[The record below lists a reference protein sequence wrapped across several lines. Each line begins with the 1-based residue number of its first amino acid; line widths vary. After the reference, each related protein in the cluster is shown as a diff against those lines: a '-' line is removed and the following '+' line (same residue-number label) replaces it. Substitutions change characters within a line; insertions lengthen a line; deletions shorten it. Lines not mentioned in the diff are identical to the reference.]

1 MGIVLLALRRPYTFV
16 VMAVLILL
24 LGVAAIRQTPTDIL
38 PNIDIPVVSVIWTY
52 KGLPTQEMAQRI
64 TTYSEYAISANV
76 NDIRTME
83 SQTMNGISVTKI
95 YFHPTVHIDAAV
107 AQITAVC
114 QAIRGIMPTGVQ
126 PPIVLQFSAS
136 SVPILQMALSSKTLS
151 ESQIYDYGLYRIRQQ
166 LAVVQGATLP
176 TPYGG
181 KSRQIMVDIDPQ
193 ALHATGLSA
202 RDISD
207 AINAQN
213 LTLPTG
219 SARIGNQDYPVSL
232 NSSPLTAE
240 QFNDLP
246 IKQVNGAMIY
256 MRDVAQVH
264 DGFAVQT
271 NIVRL
276 NGTRGALLTVL
287 KNGNASTIDIVNQ
300 IKALMPAIRAAAPP
314 GLKIE
319 LLSDQ
324 SIFVRAAMSGVVK
337 ECLIAACLTA
347 TLILLFLSSWRST
360 LIVATSIPLAILTA
374 IALLNFLGETLNV
387 MTLGG
392 LALAVGML
400 VDDATV
406 EIENVHRNLAMGK
419 SLQRA
424 ILEGAQQIVM
434 PTFVA
439 TLTICIVF
447 VSVVFLTGPPRYLF
461 VPMAMA
467 VVFAMA
473 ASYLLSRT
481 LVPVMIRYL
490 LPREAKAHQSGHEP
504 TNGFNRAFERLRQG
518 YTEALASALRR
529 RPVVFG
535 LFGAL
540 AISGALLLPQV
551 GRDFFPT
558 VDAGQL
564 RLHVHAP
571 AGLRVEQTERL
582 FSAVEAEIRAAV
594 PEGEVGQI
602 LDNIGI
608 PGFTY
613 NLAFGDSVTTGT
625 ADGEI
630 LISLQEDRHLST
642 AEAMRAIRQRLRA
655 RFPDTT
661 FYFQSAD
668 IVSQILNFGLAAPI
682 DIRVMGYSPAN
693 YETAR
698 AIAAEVAHVRGA
710 ADVHLQQVTAV
721 PELHLEIDRTRTAQ
735 LGLTQN
741 DVARDVLIS
750 LSGSGAIEPNYW
762 VDPTMGISYP
772 VAVQTPIHRITDTQA
787 ITNTSIGVGGQTEP
801 ALLSNLAHVER
812 RTSPEVVTHS
822 NIQPTYDVYANV
834 AGRDLGAVSGEI
846 EAIVAKHRA
855 TLPPGNVIE
864 VQGQVESMN
873 SAFVRLGLGLAFAA
887 LLVYLLMVVNFQSWV
902 DPFIIIMALPGALIG
917 IIWMLYATQTTFNVP
932 SLMGAIMSVGVATA
946 NSILLVTFAN
956 DLRREGLDA
965 MTAALEA
972 GRTRLR
978 PVLMT
983 ALAMIIGMLPM
994 ALGLGEGGEQNAPLG
1009 RAVIGGLSM
1018 ATVTT
1023 LFVVPVVYTLLRRR
1037 KPLEIV
1043 IDPNNPDG
1051 LESSEGSAEG
1061 LEDAEFGR

>member
-16 VMAVLILL
+16 VMAVLILI
-24 LGVAAIRQTPTDIL
+24 LGVVSIRQAPTDIL

-64 TTYSEYAISANV
+64 TTYSEFAISANV

-95 YFHPTVHIDAAV
+95 YFHPTVRIDAAV
-107 AQITAVC
+107 SQITAVC

-136 SVPILQMALSSKTLS
+136 SVPILQISLSSKTMS

-181 KSRQIMVDIDPQ
+181 KNRQIMVDIDPQ
-193 ALHATGLSA
+193 ALHAKGLSP
-202 RDISD
+202 RDVSD

-219 SARIGNQDYPVSL
+219 NARIGNQDYPVSL
-232 NSSPLTAE
+232 NSAPLAAE
-240 QFNDLP
+240 QFNDIP
-246 IKQVNGAMIY
+246 IKQVNGAMVYI
-256 MRDVAQVH
+256 RDVAQVH

-271 NIVRL
+271 NIVRQ
-276 NGTRGALLTVL
+276 NGTRGALLTIL

-314 GLKIE
+314 GLEIE
-319 LLSDQ
+319 MLSDQ
-324 SIFVRAAMSGVVK
+324 SVFVRAAMSGVVK
-337 ECLIAACLTA
+337 ESLIAACLTA

-360 LIVATSIPLAILTA
+360 LIVAASIPLAILTS
-374 IALLNFLGETLNV
+374 ISLLSLLGQTLNV

-424 ILEGAQQIVM
+424 ILDGAQQIVV

-473 ASYLLSRT
+473 ASYILSRT

-490 LPREAKAHQSGHEP
+490 LPREALAHQRGEEP
-504 TNGFNRAFERLRQG
+504 ETWFHRGFERFRDG
-518 YTEALASALRR
+518 YTELLGYALNHRPAVFCVFGILLAS
-529 RPVVFG
+529 
-535 LFGAL
+535 GAF
-540 AISGALLLPQV
+540 LLPQV

-558 VDAGQL
+558 VDAGQF

-571 AGLRVEQTERL
+571 AGTRVEQTERL
-582 FSAVEAEIRAAV
+582 FSDVEAEIHATIPQGDIA
-594 PEGEVGQI
+594 QI

-630 LISLQEDRHLST
+630 LVSLKEDRHRPT
-642 AEAMRAIRQRLRA
+642 AEYVREVRSHLQAK
-655 RFPDTT
+655 FPEAT

-682 DIRVMGYSPAN
+682 DIRVMGYNPAN

-698 AIAAEVAHVRGA
+698 AISDEVARVRGA
-710 ADVHLQQVTAV
+710 VDVHIQQVTSV
-721 PELHLEIDRTRTAQ
+721 PELHLEVDRTRAAQ
-735 LGLTQN
+735 LGLTQS

-750 LSGSGAIEPNYW
+750 LSGSGTVSPNYW
-762 VDPTMGISYP
+762 VDPQMGISYP
-772 VAVQTPIHRITDTQA
+772 VAVQTPLHRIASTED
-787 ITNTSIGVGGQTEP
+787 ITNTGIGLGGQSEP
-801 ALLSNLAHVER
+801 ALLSNLAHLER
-812 RTSPEVVTHS
+812 RTAPEVVTHS

-834 AGRDLGAVSGEI
+834 EGRDLGAVSGEI
-846 EAIVAKHRA
+846 DKIVAKYQTKMA
-855 TLPPGNVIE
+855 PGNVVA

-873 SAFVRLGLGLAFAA
+873 SAFVRLGIGLVFAA

-902 DPFIIIMALPGALIG
+902 DPFIIIMALPGALVG
-917 IIWMLYATQTTFNVP
+917 IVWMQYVTQTTFSVP

-956 DLRREGLDA
+956 DLRKEGKDA

-983 ALAMIIGMLPM
+983 ALAMIVGMLPM

-1009 RAVIGGLSM
+1009 RAVIGGLAM
-1018 ATVTT
+1018 ATMAT
-1023 LFVVPVVYTLLRRR
+1023 LLFVPVVYTLLRRR
-1037 KPLEIV
+1037 QPQEIV
-1043 IDPNNPDG
+1043 IDLNDLDG
-1051 LESSEGSAEG
+1051 LHGA
-1061 LEDAEFGR
+1061 